1 METMNY
7 WNNINE
13 ILNRNKI
20 ENDIKNILNDFSK
33 NYNNVNYKKGI
44 YIYGDSGSGKPNLFT
59 KS

>member
-1 METMNY
+1 MNY

-44 YIYGDSGSGKPNLFT
+44 YIYGDSGSENQICSQNL
-59 KS
+59 KRS